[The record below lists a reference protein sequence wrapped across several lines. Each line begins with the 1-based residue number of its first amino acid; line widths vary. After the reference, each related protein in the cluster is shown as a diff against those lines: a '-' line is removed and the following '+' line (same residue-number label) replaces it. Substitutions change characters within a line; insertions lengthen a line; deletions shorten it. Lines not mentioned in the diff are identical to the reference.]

1 MKLPNKLDSLYW
13 RQSLLMEKNIHE
25 MPNLNFSMAFF
36 TWDLANDLH
45 VCKKKKK
52 QQ

>member
-1 MKLPNKLDSLYW
+1 
-13 RQSLLMEKNIHE
+13 MEKNIHE

-52 QQ
+52 NNNNEKLI

>member
-1 MKLPNKLDSLYW
+1 
-13 RQSLLMEKNIHE
+13 MEKNIHG
-25 MPNLNFSMAFF
+25 MPNLNVSMEFF

-52 QQ
+52 KNNEKLVTHIILSSLI